1 MVLGKPQTDPTL
13 EWFLSHCHIH
23 KYPSKSTLI
32 HQGEKA
38 ETLYYIVKGSV
49 AVLIKDEEGKE
60 MILSYLNQGDFIGEL
75 GLFEEGQERSA
86 WVRAKTACEV
96 AEISYKKFRQLIQV
110 NPDILMRLSSQ
121 MARRLQVTSEKVG
134 NLAFLDVTGR
144 IAQTLLNL
152 AKQPDA
158 MTHPDGMQIKITRQ
172 EIGQIVG
179 CSRETVGRIL
189 KMLEFLSL
197 LLMWRRLI
205 YHPEVNYALRQTLV
219 LCLPVAVGL
228 ILGHLQQGLLF
239 SLVPAC
245 CNIAGLDTPHK
256 RFFKRLIIGGCLF
269 AGCSLAVQLLL
280 ARDIPLPLILTVLA
294 MTLGVTAEISSLH
307 ARLLPA
313 SLIAAIFTLSL
324 AGNMPVWEPLLI
336 YALGTLWY
344 GLFNWFWFWLWREQP
359 LRESLSL
366 LYVQLA
372 EYCEAKYTLLTQHTD
387 PEKSLPPLLARQQ
400 KVVDLISQCYQQLH
414 MLAANKNHEYK
425 RLLRTFQVGLDLQ
438 EHISVSLHNPEEV
451 QKLVERSHAEA
462 VIRWNAQTVA
472 ARLRVLADDIL
483 YHRYPT
489 RFNMDKQ
496 LGALEKIA
504 RQHADNPVG
513 QFAAWHFSR
522 IARVL
527 RTQRPLYARLSIAS
541 LMGMAL
547 HLPKPYWILMTV
559 LFVTQNGYG
568 ATRVRILHRA
578 GGTMAGLIIAGVTL
592 HFHVPEG
599 YTLAGMLAITLVS
612 YLIIRK
618 NYGWAMVGFTVT
630 AVYTLQL
637 LTLNGEQ
644 FIIARL
650 VDTLIGCLIAFGG
663 MVWLWPQWQS
673 GLLRQNAHDALEA
686 DQQAIRL
693 ILSDDPQ
700 PSPLAYERMKVNQA
714 HNALFNSLNQ
724 AMQEPGFN

>member
-1 MVLGKPQTDPTL
+1 
-13 EWFLSHCHIH
+13 
-23 KYPSKSTLI
+23 
-32 HQGEKA
+32 
-38 ETLYYIVKGSV
+38 
-49 AVLIKDEEGKE
+49 
-60 MILSYLNQGDFIGEL
+60 
-75 GLFEEGQERSA
+75 
-86 WVRAKTACEV
+86 
-96 AEISYKKFRQLIQV
+96 
-110 NPDILMRLSSQ
+110 
-121 MARRLQVTSEKVG
+121 
-134 NLAFLDVTGR
+134 
-144 IAQTLLNL
+144 
-152 AKQPDA
+152 
-158 MTHPDGMQIKITRQ
+158 
-172 EIGQIVG
+172 
-179 CSRETVGRIL
+179 
-189 KMLEFLSL
+189 
-197 LLMWRRLI
+197 MWRRLI

-425 RLLRTFQVGLDLQ
+425 RLLRTFRVGLDLQ

-513 QFAAWHFSR
+513 QFAARHFSR

-527 RTQRPLYARLSIAS
+527 RTQRPLYTRDLMADKQKRLPLLPALKSYLSLKSSALRNAARISVMLSIAS

-599 YTLAGMLAITLVS
+599 YTLVGMLAITMVS

-618 NYGWAMVGFTVT
+618 NYGWATVGFTVT

-637 LTLNGEQ
+637 LTLNADQ
-644 FIIARL
+644 LIIARP

-700 PSPLAYERMKVNQA
+700 PSPLAYERMKVNRA
-714 HNALFNSLNQ
+714 HNALFNSLNRGHAGAGLQ
-724 AMQEPGFN
+724 LALSGRHEAVGHAQPVYRRTHQCHDHAGARAHHADAGSGAALFAVV